1 MSGKLIFLKN
11 KNKKLRLSLTNFLM
25 QYILHLK
32 YLLTLFVT
40 LNVIF
45 TILQILTI
53 LQFEICDCLVM
64 YIENYIFKTINNK
77 KIMQGFQ
84 GMKTRKEQLNK

>member
-1 MSGKLIFLKN
+1 
-11 KNKKLRLSLTNFLM
+11 M

-32 YLLTLFVT
+32 YLLTLFVA

-64 YIENYIFKTINNK
+64 YIENDIFKTISNWISRYENS
-77 KIMQGFQ
+77 
-84 GMKTRKEQLNK
+84 